1 MISAISPRGAMRFM
15 LVEGNVTVAFFLDF
29 LKRLMHN
36 WTRNIF
42 LIVDGHPVHKST
54 VVSKFVASTEGKLR
68 LFHLPPY
75 SPELNP
81 DEQVWNHLKNHGV
94 GKQPATGPDQLKRM
108 IISHLRKL
116 QKLPGLV
123 RSFFGTPETVYA
135 AI

>member
-1 MISAISPRGAMRFM
+1 M
-15 LVEGNVTVAFFLDF
+15 LVEGNVTVAVLLEF

-36 WTRNIF
+36 WTRNIL
-42 LIVDGHPVHKST
+42 LIVDGHPVHKSAA
-54 VVSKFVASTEGKLR
+54 VSNFAAPTGVKLR

-81 DEQVWNHLKNHGV
+81 DEQVWNNRKNHGV
-94 GKQPATGPDQLKRM
+94 GKQPVTAPDQLQRM

-123 RSFFGTPETVYA
+123 RSCLGTSETVYA

>member
-1 MISAISPRGAMRFM
+1 
-15 LVEGNVTVAFFLDF
+15 
-29 LKRLMHN
+29 
-36 WTRNIF
+36 
-42 LIVDGHPVHKST
+42 LIVDGHSVHKT
-54 VVSKFVASTEGKLR
+54 AAVSNFVASTRGKLT

-75 SPELNP
+75 TTVLNS
-81 DEQVWNHLKNHGV
+81 DEQIWNHLKNHGV